1 MNFLTSVTKARM
13 AGMTVA
19 AVALPM
25 LSLAALAGPPVQKAA
40 IDSPTT
46 IVSTQA
52 NRDVVSVAVPY
63 ADLNLAN
70 AQGIAALNSRIKNAV
85 DKVCGSPDARDLT
98 RVAATRECRDAA
110 IADATA
116 QVAMLASSRPVAAR

>member
-1 MNFLTSVTKARM
+1 MTNLASVTKARM

-40 IDSPTT
+40 FETAT
-46 IVSTQA
+46 IVSTQG
-52 NRDVVSVAVPY
+52 NKDVVSVAVPY

-70 AQGIAALNSRIKNAV
+70 EQGIAALNARIKSAV
-85 DKVCGSPDARDLT
+85 EKVCGSPDPRELSRT
-98 RVAATRECRDAA
+98 AAARECRDAA
-110 IADATA
+110 IADAMA
-116 QVAMLASSRPVAAR
+116 QVAMVTAPRPVVAAR